1 MKNVSIII
9 PAFNEEKTIKKL
21 LNKILSIDLSNINFT
36 KEIIIVDDGSTDKTA
51 EICSGY
57 KNIKLIKQNNMGKG
71 SAVQKGILHSNGD
84 YILVQDAD
92 MEYDPFYYHK
102 LLMPFVEKKN
112 NIAVF
117 GSRYLREDR
126 SLIKKP
132 FKDQNI
138 FAFFFNYFLSFLFL
152 IVQGKFISDLLTG
165 YKIYEKKFF
174 NENKIYTKGF
184 ETDHEITVKLLKNQ
198 INIIE
203 IPIKYYP
210 RTKKEGKKI
219 SFKDAVKAVL
229 AVIKYK
235 FIN

>member
-71 SAVQKGILHSNGD
+71 SAVQKGILHSSGD

-102 LLMPFVEKKN
+102 LLMPFIEKK
-112 NIAVF
+112 
-117 GSRYLREDR
+117 
-126 SLIKKP
+126 
-132 FKDQNI
+132 
-138 FAFFFNYFLSFLFL
+138 
-152 IVQGKFISDLLTG
+152 
-165 YKIYEKKFF
+165 
-174 NENKIYTKGF
+174 
-184 ETDHEITVKLLKNQ
+184 
-198 INIIE
+198 
-203 IPIKYYP
+203 
-210 RTKKEGKKI
+210 
-219 SFKDAVKAVL
+219 
-229 AVIKYK
+229 
-235 FIN
+235 